1 MPAKRKSTERPLVG
15 GIGISNPQRV
25 IDEASGTT
33 KIALAEYYL
42 SVADWLM
49 PHLAGRPLSIVR
61 APEGVGGE
69 SFFQRHC
76 GRLKMPHMRTLPKTL
91 DPEHARLIQ
100 ADGITAV
107 LEAVQMGT
115 VEFHTWN
122 ARSDRIERPDRV
134 IFDLDPDPVLPWSR
148 MIEATELTLA
158 LLDELGLRAFLKT
171 SGGRGMHVVV
181 PIERRHD
188 WDCVR
193 SFAQGITQ
201 RLGRQHPERIAC
213 KMGAQNRVGRI
224 FVDYL
229 RNQRGASTVA
239 AFSVRARPGLGVSLP
254 VSLEEM
260 RRLEGAD
267 QWRLGNVSEYLKERS
282 DDPWAD
288 YSSSR
293 QRLGRELLERLREGG
308 LAVAVQ

>member
-1 MPAKRKSTERPLVG
+1 MPAKRKSTDRPLVG

-33 KIALAEYYL
+33 KIELAEYYL
-42 SVADWLM
+42 AVADWLM

-61 APEGVGGE
+61 APEGIGGE

-76 GRLKMPHMRTLPKTL
+76 GRLKMPHMRTLPKSL

-100 ADGITAV
+100 ADDITAV
-107 LEAVQMGT
+107 IEAAQMGT

-134 IFDLDPDPVLPWSR
+134 IFDLDPDPALPWSR
-148 MIEATELTLA
+148 MVEATELTLA
-158 LLDELGLRAFLKT
+158 LLEELGLQAFLKT

-193 SFAQGITQ
+193 SFAQSVTQ
-201 RLGRQHPERIAC
+201 CIGRQNPERIAC

-239 AFSVRARPGLGVSLP
+239 AYSVRARPGLGVSLP
-254 VSLEEM
+254 VSLDEV
-260 RRLEGAD
+260 RQLDGAD
-267 QWRLGNVSEYLKERS
+267 QWRLDNVRAYLSERGA
-282 DDPWAD
+282 DPWAE
-288 YSSSR
+288 YGSTR
-293 QRLGRELLERLREGG
+293 QRLTGKLIEQLRADG
-308 LAVAVQ
+308 